1 MGDEKL
7 YLAQNLKY
15 LRKQKGLNQ
24 NDLAEI
30 LGIKRSTVGNWETDR
45 REPELN
51 MLVYIAKYFRV
62 TIDDLLLK
70 DLRSQ
75 GSMLSRNLKYLRNR
89 EHYSQNDMA
98 RLLEVCKSNISKYE
112 SGAVELS
119 NQDLINV
126 SEIFDVTIDDLL
138 KKDLAKEGV

>member
-1 MGDEKL
+1 M

-70 DLRSQ
+70 DLRPQ
-75 GSMLSRNLKYLRNR
+75 GSMLSRNLKYLDR
-89 EHYSQNDMA
+89 
-98 RLLEVCKSNISKYE
+98 KS
-112 SGAVELS
+112 V
-119 NQDLINV
+119 V
-126 SEIFDVTIDDLL
+126 
-138 KKDLAKEGV
+138 